1 MTHIAKATLAALLI
15 AMPITA
21 ALAKEKVSIS
31 CFYESG
37 QNQNQKISDYTIV
50 NLHGPK
56 VPKGTVIHFTLN
68 AVPGK
73 QYTATA
79 PKDLDKMDDFSTGGT
94 YPAGG
99 CDAWWEK

>member
-1 MTHIAKATLAALLI
+1 MQSIWKAALVPLLI
-15 AMPITA
+15 ALPTS
-21 ALAKEKVSIS
+21 ALAKEKVQIS

-37 QNQNQKISDYTIV
+37 VNQGQKISDYTIV

-56 VPKGTVIHFTLN
+56 VPKGTVIHFTLT
-68 AVPGK
+68 AAPGK
-73 QYTATA
+73 EHTATA
-79 PKDLDKMDDFSTGGT
+79 PKDLDTMDEFSTGGT

>member
-1 MTHIAKATLAALLI
+1 MSHIAKFTLI
-15 AMPITA
+15 AL
-21 ALAKEKVSIS
+21 ALAVPATGVQAKEKVSIS

-68 AVPGK
+68 AAPGK

-79 PKDLDKMDDFSTGGT
+79 PKDLDTMDDFSTGGT
-94 YPAGG
+94 YPSGG